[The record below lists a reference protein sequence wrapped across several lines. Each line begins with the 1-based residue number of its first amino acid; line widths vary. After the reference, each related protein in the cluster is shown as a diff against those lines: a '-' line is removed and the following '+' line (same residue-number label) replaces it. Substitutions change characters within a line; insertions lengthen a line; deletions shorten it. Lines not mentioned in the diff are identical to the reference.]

1 MYSCLPMNDQVRIET
16 AEEQDIAAI
25 MEIHYAAVHQT
36 AQSFY
41 PEDVINSWSPPM
53 DNDRMNRT
61 KQAIENPDEW
71 LLVAKQNTLIVGFGC
86 ITPKDNQLRALYVH
100 PSFGR
105 RGIGARILTALE
117 HEARSLGL
125 RYLQMN
131 ASINAEA
138 FYRKHGFEIIEYATH
153 QFESGQEMACVKMR
167 KALDSVV
174 E

>member
-1 MYSCLPMNDQVRIET
+1 MNDQVRIEP

-41 PEDVINSWSPPM
+41 PEEVINGWSPPK
-53 DNDRMNRT
+53 DNDRINRI
-61 KQAIENPDEW
+61 KRAIENPDEW
-71 LLVAKQNTLIVGFGC
+71 LIVAKQNNLIVGFGS
-86 ITPKDNQLRALYVH
+86 IAPKDNQLRALYVH

-125 RYLQMN
+125 SYLQMD
-131 ASINAEA
+131 ASINAES

-153 QFESGQEMACVKMR
+153 QLASGQEMACVKMQ
-167 KALDSVV
+167 KTLNGSDL
-174 E
+174 